1 MSNAGPRRQSGFLR
15 TVVHRPVLVTVV
27 TTVVLLFGML
37 AYGRLSIDILP
48 EVSPPVLTVV
58 ASFPGASAEDVEST
72 VTEPLEDGLGAVNGL
87 EQLRSTSRD
96 NVSITTLVFDLGHD
110 LAEATTDVRAVL
122 EGVTLADGVDE
133 PRILKFDPGALPAIT
148 FSITDRTGDVRLR
161 RDLVQRTIVEPI
173 ERLPGVGAVVLQNA
187 PESIVRVDVDRDRLR
202 AAGLTLTELARV
214 LAADNANLPAGTLD
228 VGATQFSVRLPGEAA
243 SVEELRDR
251 IVQRSPLDGSVARL
265 RDVATVTIALD
276 DRTEVALV
284 DGQPAMTATVTKLG
298 DANTVAVA
306 SDVRELL
313 ATVQLPDGVEVEV
326 ARDPSQFIR
335 AMIANLQ
342 QTVLV
347 GGVLVFLVVLAFLR
361 RLPPSLVVATT
372 IPTSLVTTFMVL
384 ERLGYTLNAVTLM
397 AMALAIGMVVDNGI
411 VVLENIA
418 RRAEG
423 GEDPKTAA
431 ELGSAEVGGALLAS
445 TTTTIVIF
453 VPMGF
458 ASGIIG
464 AMFGQLS
471 YVMITTIASSLV
483 VALTLTPML
492 AARAVGSAKQ
502 GDGSD
507 SGLAVRYGQL
517 LDRAL
522 QAPWTTVA
530 VALGAVALTV
540 GLVLLVPT
548 DFVPRQDQSRASVTV
563 QLPVGTSLDRTAA
576 VVREIATAFETDH
589 DVRLV
594 TEYAGA
600 STDAR
605 AAGRGTAQGSHIGKV
620 YVFLT
625 PKDDRARTDVAI
637 VRGAL
642 ERVPDQPEVVTRSV
656 AFGDDGGLGIAGK
669 PLVVEILGS
678 DGDALERTAEDIAR
692 RLRTIPG
699 AVDVS
704 TDLPETRPEIR
715 LDLSRDRAKRAGVV
729 FALAGQELRA
739 ALTGVRA
746 TKLSTPTGTKDVV
759 VRLAPDDRDEVR
771 ELGLVPVRARDGQL
785 LSLADLATLG
795 EGESPIAIKRLDKGR
810 IVTVE
815 GDVVGRAL
823 GDVTTEVRAIL
834 AAIDPPAGVTVRLGG
849 SSADLEETF
858 TDLGLLGLLGLV
870 LVYLVMAAQFESWI
884 SPLVILVSV
893 PFAVTGAFLALL
905 ATGTSLS
912 VTSFLGVVILI
923 GVVVNNAIVL
933 VDAIEQ
939 LEEDGMSTPDAIR
952 LAGRRRLRPVLIT
965 TLTTTGGMIPLAVAS
980 GVGAELWTPMGR
992 TALGGLLVSTLVTLV
1007 LLPVVYE
1014 LVSRLRR

>member
-1 MSNAGPRRQSGFLR
+1 MSADRRGILG

-27 TTVVLLFGML
+27 TTIVLLFGLL

-72 VTEPLEDGLGAVNGL
+72 VTEPLEQALGSVNGL

-96 NVSITTLVFDLGHD
+96 NVSITTLIFDLGYD
-110 LAEATTDVRAVL
+110 LSEATTDVRAVL
-122 EGVTLADGVDE
+122 EAVSLTEGVDE

-161 RDLVQRTIVEPI
+161 RDLVQRTLIEPI

-187 PESIVRVDVDRDRLR
+187 PKTIVRVDVDRDRLR
-202 AAGLTLTELARV
+202 AAGLTLTELSRV
-214 LAADNANLPAGTLD
+214 LAADNTDLPAGTLE
-228 VGATQFSVRLPGEAA
+228 VGDTQFAVRLPGEAN
-243 SVEELRDR
+243 SVQELRDR
-251 IVQRSPLDGSVARL
+251 IVQRSPIDGSVARL
-265 RDVATVTIALD
+265 SDVATVTIALD
-276 DRTEVALV
+276 DRTEIALV
-284 DGQPAMTATVTKLG
+284 DGQPAMTATVTKVG
-298 DANTVAVA
+298 NANTVAVA
-306 SDVRELL
+306 QSVRDLL
-313 ATVQLPDGVEVEV
+313 AKAELPAGVEVEV

-335 AMIANLQ
+335 AMVANLQ

-347 GGVLVFLVVLAFLR
+347 GGVLVFVVVLVFLR

-418 RRAEG
+418 RRAEA
-423 GEDPKTAA
+423 GEDPKSAA
-431 ELGSAEVGGALLAS
+431 VAGAREVGGALLAS
-445 TTTTIVIF
+445 TTTTVVIF
-453 VPMGF
+453 VPMSF

-471 YVMITTIASSLV
+471 YVMITTISSSLI

-492 AARAVGSAKQ
+492 AARAVGATPARTEPTS
-502 GDGSD
+502 S
-507 SGLAVRYGQL
+507 SLAERYGQL
-517 LDRAL
+517 LERAL
-522 QAPWTTVA
+522 GAPWTTLG
-530 VALGAVALTV
+530 VALATVVLTI
-540 GLVLLVPT
+540 GLVVAVPT

-576 VVREIATAFETDH
+576 VVREIATAFQGDP
-589 DVRLV
+589 DVRLI

-600 STDAR
+600 SSDAR
-605 AAGRGTAQGSHIGKV
+605 AAGRGQSQGSHIGRV

-625 PKDDRARTDVAI
+625 PKDDRTRTDIAI
-637 VRGAL
+637 VRAAI
-642 ERVPDQPEVVTRSV
+642 ERIPDQPEVVTRSV
-656 AFGDDGGLGIAGK
+656 AFGDDAGLGIAGK
-669 PLVVEILGS
+669 PLVVELLGS
-678 DGDALERTAEDIAR
+678 DGEALETAAKALAR
-692 RLRTIPG
+692 DLRTIEG

-704 TDLPETRPEIR
+704 TDLPETRPELR

-739 ALTGVRA
+739 ALTGVAA
-746 TKLSTPTGTKDVV
+746 TRLATADGTKDVV
-759 VRLAPDDRDEVR
+759 VRLAPEDRDEVR
-771 ELGLVPVRARDGQL
+771 ELGLVSVRARDGRL
-785 LSLADLATLG
+785 LSLADLATFA
-795 EGESPIAIKRLDKGR
+795 EGETPIAIKRLDKGR

-823 GDVTTEVRAIL
+823 GEVTADVRERI
-834 AAIDPPAGVTVRLGG
+834 AALETPPGITVRLGG
-849 SSADLEETF
+849 SSADLAETF
-858 TDLGLLGLLGLV
+858 TDLGLLAVLGLV

-884 SPLVILVSV
+884 DPLVILVSV
-893 PFAVTGAFLALL
+893 PFAVTGAFFALL
-905 ATGTSLS
+905 LTGTSLS

-933 VDAIEQ
+933 VDAIKQ
-939 LEEDGMSTPDAIR
+939 LEGEGLPTPKAIR
-952 LAGRRRLRPVLIT
+952 VAGRRRLRPVLIT
-965 TLTTTGGMIPLAVAS
+965 TLTTTGGMIPLAIAS

-992 TALGGLLVSTLVTLV
+992 TALGGLVVSTVVTLV
-1007 LLPVVYE
+1007 LLPVVYD
-1014 LVSRLRR
+1014 LVARFRART